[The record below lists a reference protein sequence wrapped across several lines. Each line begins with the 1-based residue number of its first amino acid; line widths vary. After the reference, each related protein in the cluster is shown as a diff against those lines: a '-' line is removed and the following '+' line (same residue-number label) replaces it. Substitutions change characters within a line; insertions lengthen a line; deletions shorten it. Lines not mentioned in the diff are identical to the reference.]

1 MNDLQKTEFQL
12 LRQFSAVCEK
22 LNIKYFLL
30 CGSALGAVKYHGF
43 IPWDDDIDVGMFR
56 KDYERFLQAAPK
68 LLPKDVFL
76 QSYKTDNNYF
86 NIFAKLRNSNT
97 AYIEKT
103 YSKID
108 INHGVYID
116 IFPLDGYPLKKSE
129 QNSLER
135 KKLFYKQR
143 LSSLFDNPSL
153 LKKILKM
160 PLRFITLN
168 PQKTAEKYE
177 KLISSYDAD
186 TSPII
191 CNHGNW
197 QGKLE
202 YAPAEQYGNGKVAE
216 FEGLAV
222 RVPEKFDEYLMQKY
236 GDWRAELPKNEQVG
250 HHFYEVCDLDRP
262 YTDYVEKLANGKI
275 RIKK

>member
-143 LSSLFDNPSL
+143 LSSLFDNPNL

-222 RVPEKFDEYLMQKY
+222 RVPEKFDEYLTQKY
-236 GDWRAELPKNEQVG
+236 GDWRAELPKDEQVG